1 MLTLLS
7 AYAKKLSLRDLVM
20 TDMPSDQELTHLLQ
34 RWSEGN
40 KDALEKLMP
49 AVYEELHRVAKR
61 YMSREDPAHTL
72 QTTALVNEVYLRLID
87 WKNAKWQDR
96 AHFFAVSATMMRRIL
111 VDHARSRREAKRAAA
126 RRICLDE
133 SLIVSDDYTE
143 DLLAL
148 HEALERLG
156 AQDARKVRVV
166 ELRFFAG
173 LSQDET
179 AEVLKVSR
187 MTVARDW
194 DFAKAWLIRE
204 LRSPKNAEEEAD
216 N

>member
-1 MLTLLS
+1 
-7 AYAKKLSLRDLVM
+7 M
-20 TDMPSDQELTHLLQ
+20 TDTPSDQELTQLLQ

-49 AVYEELHRVAKR
+49 AVYEELHRAAKR

-96 AHFFAVSATMMRRIL
+96 AHFFAVSSTMMRRIL
-111 VDHARSRREAKRAAA
+111 VDHARSRRDAKRAAA

-133 SLIVSDDYTE
+133 GLIVSDDYTE

-204 LRSPKNAEEEAD
+204 LQSAKNPEEEAD